1 MLNYVS
7 LQLDVVAPKVTKKYG
22 NVYLAGGDVLK
33 STDVLYTQR
42 IELSTCV
49 IIRNLDLLTFD
60 RLDKRIVRCLHVHSG
75 SIVRN
80 LLCSNITQRAV
91 FFATFSD
98 LWVSNQV
105 GTAFGSTTL
114 AGWINLDAR

>member
-42 IELSTCV
+42 IELSTCANNKKV
-49 IIRNLDLLTFD
+49 FDLLTFD
-60 RLDKRIVRCLHVHSG
+60 RLDK
-75 SIVRN
+75 
-80 LLCSNITQRAV
+80 
-91 FFATFSD
+91 
-98 LWVSNQV
+98 
-105 GTAFGSTTL
+105 
-114 AGWINLDAR
+114 